1 MDNPINPKAAASPDT
16 KAPIALG
23 FAVVALWIAAVISA
37 LAVVYTTHNVRVSTN
52 SLAQAKAESSEL
64 QLQWGQYLLERS
76 TWASYSRI
84 EKIAAGELEMALP
97 EPEEI
102 IVVQQ

>member
-1 MDNPINPKAAASPDT
+1 MDKPINPKAVIANRT
-16 KAPIALG
+16 KSSKALV
-23 FAVVALWIAAVISA
+23 FVVICLWVGVVVSA
-37 LAVVYTTHNVRVSTN
+37 LAVVYTTHSVRVSTN
-52 SLAQAKAESSEL
+52 LLAQAKSESSEL

-84 EKIAAGELEMALP
+84 EQVAAGELKMALP
-97 EPEEI
+97 EPQEI

>member
-1 MDNPINPKAAASPDT
+1 MENPINPKGIVAKEAKYP
-16 KAPIALG
+16 KAIVFAIVCLWV
-23 FAVVALWIAAVISA
+23 AVVVSA
-37 LAVVYTTHNVRVSTN
+37 LAVVYTTHSVRVNTN
-52 SLAQAKAESSEL
+52 LLAQAKTESSEL

-84 EKIAAGELEMALP
+84 EQVAAGELDMAP
-97 EPEEI
+97 PKPDEI